1 MDFSRL
7 SSIREDNDLKQ
18 SDMARILNV
27 EQSNISR
34 WENNKEIIP
43 LDKKYIDNNIKSFKN
58 DKKITQTE
66 LADFLNTSHSTISA
80 YESGNTLILTAFAY
94 QICKK
99 YNISLD
105 WLCGRSK
112 IMNLSKN

>member
-43 LDKKYIDNNIKSFKN
+43 LCMQI
-58 DKKITQTE
+58 
-66 LADFLNTSHSTISA
+66 
-80 YESGNTLILTAFAY
+80 ILT
-94 QICKK
+94 
-99 YNISLD
+99 LV
-105 WLCGRSK
+105 
-112 IMNLSKN
+112 

>member
-43 LDKKYIDNNIKSFKN
+43 LDK
-58 DKKITQTE
+58 
-66 LADFLNTSHSTISA
+66 LNMYA
-80 YESGNTLILTAFAY
+80 NYFNV
-94 QICKK
+94 
-99 YNISLD
+99 SLD
-105 WLCGRSK
+105 YLTK
-112 IMNLSKN
+112 LSNNKKNSPNVLTIWETSSGYVHKRVHFLEFRGNSLP